1 MPYEQSLLYNISRTQ
16 VLASPMKAIW
26 DAMSI
31 GVAVVDAEGI
41 CEYMNPIQR
50 QVDGFSKSRVEGA
63 HITTLYIPNNFDCI
77 PTIECLQTGKPIL
90 HKIYWYKTTGNYTAS
105 TVTDFLPLFDKGKK
119 DGVLAFT
126 IWRNNDKAIQK
137 PSRKR
142 NSPCVTGPQHLYSF
156 DDLAGSDEELARVIE
171 EARKTAS
178 ASSPVMIWG
187 ESGTGKE
194 VFAQAIHGASRRKN
208 GRFVP
213 VNCAAIPE
221 NLLEG
226 ILFGTTRGA
235 YTDAPDRPGLFEEAN
250 GGTLLLD
257 ELNSMPL
264 SLQAKLLRVLQE
276 KKVRRLGAHTEIPV
290 DVRVISILNQPPLD
304 AVAKGILRRDL
315 YYRLAVV
322 GLSVPPLR
330 KRKGDIPLLAK
341 KLLEDF
347 TAGADTEVR
356 LSDEVLDMFTAYE
369 WPGNV
374 RELAHVLEGCLVLS
388 GNTPLITPE
397 YLPGQ
402 FREACREREFCPQ
415 EQAGPRPEP
424 GLYFDYRNIRRSET
438 IPLKA
443 CMTEYESRC
452 IVNVLRVT
460 GGNVAKA
467 ARILDMTAAGL
478 RYRIKTLNI
487 QDDSY

>member
-1 MPYEQSLLYNISRTQ
+1 MPYKQSLLCNISRAQ

-63 HITTLYIPNNFDCI
+63 HITTLYKPNNFDCI
-77 PTIECLQTGKPIL
+77 PTIECLQTGKPLL
-90 HKIYWYKTTGNYTAS
+90 HKTYWYKTAENYTAS

-126 IWRNNDKAIQK
+126 IWCNSDKTIQK
-137 PSRKR
+137 LSRKK
-142 NSPCVTGPQHLYSF
+142 SSSSSGPQRLYSF
-156 DDLAGSDEELARVIE
+156 DDLVGKDEELTRVIE
-171 EARKTAS
+171 EARKAAC

-194 VFAQAIHGASRRKN
+194 VFAQAIHRASQRKD
-208 GRFVP
+208 GHFIP

-226 ILFGTTRGA
+226 ILFGTTKGA
-235 YTDAPDRPGLFEEAN
+235 YTDAPDKAGLFEEAN

-276 KKVRRLGAHTEIPV
+276 KQVRRLGAHTEIPV

-330 KRKGDIPLLAK
+330 NRKGDIPLLAK

-347 TAGADTEVR
+347 TADTDTEVR
-356 LSDEVLDMFTAYE
+356 LSDEVLNMFTAYK

-388 GNTPLITPE
+388 GCAPLIEPE
-397 YLPGQ
+397 CLPGQ
-402 FREACREREFCPQ
+402 FREACREREFCP
-415 EQAGPRPEP
+415 EEHTNPRSEP
-424 GLYFDYRNIRRSET
+424 GLYFDYRNIRRSEI
-438 IPLKA
+438 IPLKT

-452 IVNVLRVT
+452 IKNVLRVT

-467 ARILDMTAAGL
+467 ARMLDMTAAGL